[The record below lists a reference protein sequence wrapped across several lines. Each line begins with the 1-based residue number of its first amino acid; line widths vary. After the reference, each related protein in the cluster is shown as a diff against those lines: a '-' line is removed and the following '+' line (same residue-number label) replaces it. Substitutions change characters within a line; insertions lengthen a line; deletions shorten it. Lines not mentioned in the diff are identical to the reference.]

1 MSLKKVIQSLL
12 NSLIRNS
19 LIYSYFVSLNQQ
31 KQKQLIS
38 QWKMAFK
45 QNIKLFDDVKDVGF
59 RCYSQ
64 FDEDGIIL
72 YLLTLVG
79 NKNKIVVEIC
89 CGDGQESMS
98 ANLIIN
104 HGFKGFL
111 FDGSLK
117 KIQAAKKFFSKHKDC
132 SLVKPTITNKWIT
145 KENINNIL
153 YDNGVEGEIDILVVD
168 MDGVDYYIW
177 EAIDK
182 INPRICVFEVHNVIP
197 HNVSLTV
204 PYSDDFDYLKQD
216 KKLQDFRSV
225 SPTAMNKLSEKKG
238 YTFVGNNKHGFNVFY
253 VRNDLLN
260 ELLPKP
266 SLESIYDN
274 EWSEKRSKDWEK
286 IKDQPWVKI

>member
-1 MSLKKVIQSLL
+1 MFLKKVIQSLL

-19 LIYSYFVSLNQQ
+19 LIYTYFVSLNQQ

-104 HGFKGFL
+104 HGYKGFL
-111 FDGSLK
+111 FDGSFK

-153 YDNGVEGEIDILVVD
+153 FDNGVEGEIDILVID

-274 EWSEKRSKDWEK
+274 EWSKKRSKDWEK

>member
-45 QNIKLFDDVKDVGF
+45 QNIKLFDNVKDVGF

-132 SLVKPTITNKWIT
+132 SLVKPTITNTWIT
-145 KENINNIL
+145 KENINNVL
-153 YDNGVEGEIDILVVD
+153 FDNGVEGEIDILVID
-168 MDGVDYYIW
+168 MDGIDYYIW

-274 EWSEKRSKDWEK
+274 EWSKKRSKDWEK
-286 IKDQPWVKI
+286 IKNQPWVQI

>member
-1 MSLKKVIQSLL
+1 MIFKKVIRSLF

-31 KQKQLIS
+31 KQNQLVS
-38 QWKMAFK
+38 QWKMACK
-45 QNIKLFDDVKDVGF
+45 QNIKLFDDFKDVGF

-79 NKNKIVVEIC
+79 KKNNKVVEIC

-104 HGFKGFL
+104 HGFKGYL

-117 KIQAAKKFFSKHKDC
+117 KVEAAKNFFYKHKEC
-132 SLVKPTITNKWIT
+132 LLVKPTIKNEWIT
-145 KENINNIL
+145 KENINNL
-153 YDNGVEGEIDILVVD
+153 LSENGAEGEVDVLAID
-168 MDGVDYYIW
+168 MDGIDYYVW
-177 EAIDK
+177 RAIEK
-182 INPRICVFEVHNVIP
+182 INPRICVFEINNFIP
-197 HNVSLTV
+197 ENVSLTI
-204 PYSDDFDYLKQD
+204 PYSDNFDYLKQD

-260 ELLPKP
+260 ELLPRPKLK
-266 SLESIYDN
+266 SLYDT
-274 EWSEKRSKDWEK
+274 EWSKERLKDWVK

>member
-1 MSLKKVIQSLL
+1 
-12 NSLIRNS
+12 
-19 LIYSYFVSLNQQ
+19 
-31 KQKQLIS
+31 
-38 QWKMAFK
+38 MAFK

-274 EWSEKRSKDWEK
+274 EWSKKRSKDWEK

>member
-19 LIYSYFVSLNQQ
+19 LIYRYFVSLNQQ

-153 YDNGVEGEIDILVVD
+153 FDNGVEGEIDILVID

-274 EWSEKRSKDWEK
+274 EWSKKRSKDWEK

>member
-45 QNIKLFDDVKDVGF
+45 QNIKLFDNVKDVGF

-274 EWSEKRSKDWEK
+274 EWSKKRSKDWEK

>member
-19 LIYSYFVSLNQQ
+19 LIYRYFVSLNQQ

-153 YDNGVEGEIDILVVD
+153 FDNGVEGEIDILVID

-204 PYSDDFDYLKQD
+204 PYLDDFDYLKQD

-274 EWSEKRSKDWEK
+274 EWSKKRSKDWEK

>member
-1 MSLKKVIQSLL
+1 MFLKKVIQSLL

-19 LIYSYFVSLNQQ
+19 LIYTYFVSLNQQ

-111 FDGSLK
+111 FDGSFK

-153 YDNGVEGEIDILVVD
+153 FDNGVEGEIDILVID

-274 EWSEKRSKDWEK
+274 EWSKKRSKDWEK

>member
-1 MSLKKVIQSLL
+1 MVFKKKIQSLF

-38 QWKMAFK
+38 QWKLAFK
-45 QNIKLFDDVKDVGF
+45 QNIKLFDDIKDIGF

-79 NKNKIVVEIC
+79 KKNNTVVEIC

-98 ANLIIN
+98 ANLVIN
-104 HGFKGFL
+104 HGFKGYL

-117 KIQAAKKFFSKHKDC
+117 KIETAKKFFSKHKEC
-132 SLVKPTITNKWIT
+132 LLVKPTIKNEWIT
-145 KENINNIL
+145 KENINTIL
-153 YDNGVEGEIDILVVD
+153 SENGVEGEVDILAID
-168 MDGVDYYIW
+168 MDGIDYYVW
-177 EAIDK
+177 EAIEK
-182 INPRICVFEVHNVIP
+182 INPRICVFEINNFIP
-197 HNVSLTV
+197 NNVSLTI
-204 PYSDDFDYLKQD
+204 PYSEDFDYLKQD

-225 SPTAMNKLSEKKG
+225 SPTAMNKLSERKG

-260 ELLPKP
+260 KLLPKP
-266 SLESIYDN
+266 QLQSLYDT
-274 EWSEKRSKDWEK
+274 EWSKERLKDWVK

>member
-19 LIYSYFVSLNQQ
+19 LIYRYFVSLNQQ

-104 HGFKGFL
+104 HGYKGFL
-111 FDGSLK
+111 FDGSFK

-153 YDNGVEGEIDILVVD
+153 FDNGVEGEIDILVID

-274 EWSEKRSKDWEK
+274 EWSKKRSKDWEK

>member
-274 EWSEKRSKDWEK
+274 EWSKKRSKDWEK

>member
-253 VRNDLLN
+253 VRNDLIN

-274 EWSEKRSKDWEK
+274 EWSKKRSKDWEK

>member
-19 LIYSYFVSLNQQ
+19 LVYRYFVSLNQQ

-153 YDNGVEGEIDILVVD
+153 FDNGVEGEIDILVID

-204 PYSDDFDYLKQD
+204 PYLDDFDYLKQD

-274 EWSEKRSKDWEK
+274 EWSKKRSKDWEK